1 MKKASFFIMTTERNK
16 GKVTK
21 DAVSKDG
28 YIDTIKGIQI
38 GFYAKRDEK
47 EKPYE
52 WVATELTTGF
62 AIGIGKTRK
71 AALEFVEDRLEVLKG
86 KLGDPGLDKYRE
98 VIRKAKASEALS
110 EYSDKVTKEA
120 NAVWKRI
127 VGDKKEIT
135 PEDVIKIRQESP
147 EDALIVIGDYMYDGN
162 VTPDEAADWYNGNDK
177 YCKANAKLDKLP
189 EFTEL
194 PTKAKPPKVTEEC
207 YAKKPEPVK
216 AEEPVKTKAKGKF
229 DLYAEVTNRIISQL
243 EQGEIPWK
251 KPWTGG
257 INGAF
262 NRVSKKP
269 YSILNQCLLKHT
281 GEYASFKQWTE
292 LGGKIRKGEKSE
304 MVVFWKIYRKEKED
318 ENGEKKVTTIPLLRY
333 LKVFHISQVDG
344 VEPLKEGLK
353 ATEAIPE
360 ADVVIA
366 DYVNRE
372 GITFKEVYEDKA
384 FYRPSTD
391 YVQVPRKDQF
401 NGNANEYYSTAFHEL
416 VHSTGHPKRLNRITQ
431 VAAFGDEDYSKEE
444 LVAEIG
450 SAGIMN
456 YLGLETG
463 KTFKNSAAYIQSWIK
478 ALKDDTHMIVNAS
491 SKADKAMNLIL
502 DK

>member
-1 MKKASFFIMTTERNK
+1 MKKGKFFITTMDKNQGNANPTAEK
-16 GKVTK
+16 
-21 DAVSKDG
+21 KDG
-28 YIDTIKGIQI
+28 YIDTINGIQI
-38 GFYAKRDEK
+38 GFHANRDDK
-47 EKPYE
+47 GKILD
-52 WVATELTTGF
+52 WTATELSTGF
-62 AIGIGKTRK
+62 AIGEGKTKK
-71 AALEFVEDRLEVLKG
+71 ASLEFVTEHIDVLKA
-86 KLGDPGLDKYRE
+86 KFDDPRLDKYKD
-98 VIRKAKASEALS
+98 VIKKAKASEALS

-135 PEDVIKIRQESP
+135 PEDVIKIRMESP
-147 EDALIVIGDYMYDGN
+147 EDALIVTGDYMYDGN

-177 YCKANAKLDKLP
+177 YCKANAKLEKLP
-189 EFTEL
+189 EFAEL
-194 PTKAKPPKVTEEC
+194 PPKTEPPKVADKC
-207 YAKKPEPVK
+207 YATEPKKT
-216 AEEPVKTKAKGKF
+216 AEKPKGKF
-229 DLYAEVTNRIISQL
+229 DLYAEVTKRIIAQL

-281 GEYASFKQWTE
+281 GEYASFKQWKD

-304 MVVFWKIYRKEKED
+304 MVVFWKIYKKEKED

-333 LKVFHISQVDG
+333 LNVFHISQVDG

-366 DYVNRE
+366 DYVDRE

-384 FYRPSTD
+384 FYRPSAD
-391 YVQVPRKDQF
+391 YVQVPCKDQF
-401 NGNANEYYSTAFHEL
+401 NGNANEYYATAFHEL
-416 VHSTGHPKRLNRITQ
+416 VHSTGHPKRLNRITG

-456 YLGLETG
+456 YLGLETKG
-463 KTFKNSAAYIQSWIK
+463 TLKNSAAYIQSWIK
-478 ALKDDTHMIVNAS
+478 ALKNDTHMIVNAS

-502 DK
+502 NK

>member
-1 MKKASFFIMTTERNK
+1 MKKGKFFIATMGKNK
-16 GKVTK
+16 GNANPTAEK
-21 DAVSKDG
+21 KDG
-28 YIDTIKGIQI
+28 YIDTINGIEV
-38 GFYAKRDEK
+38 GFYANRDEK
-47 EKPYE
+47 GKPYD

-62 AIGIGKTRK
+62 VIGTGKTRK
-71 AALEFVEDRLEVLKG
+71 AALEFVEDRLEVLKA
-86 KLGDPGLDKYRE
+86 KLGDPGLDKY
-98 VIRKAKASEALS
+98 K
-110 EYSDKVTKEA
+110 
-120 NAVWKRI
+120 N
-127 VGDKKEIT
+127 
-135 PEDVIKIRQESP
+135 VIK
-147 EDALIVIGDYMYDGN
+147 
-162 VTPDEAADWYNGNDK
+162 
-177 YCKANAKLDKLP
+177 KANAKVEELP
-189 EFTEL
+189 EFNEL
-194 PTKAKPPKVTEEC
+194 PTKADAKVEEPPKAEP
-207 YAKKPEPVK
+207 KPV
-216 AEEPVKTKAKGKF
+216 KAKGKF
-229 DLYAEVTNRIISQL
+229 DLYAEVTNRIVKQL
-243 EQGEIPWK
+243 EEGNIPWH

-333 LKVFHISQVDG
+333 LNVFHISQVDG

-353 ATEAIPE
+353 VTETIPE

-366 DYVNRE
+366 DYVDRE

-384 FYRPSTD
+384 FYRPSAD

-478 ALKDDTHMIVNAS
+478 ALKNDTHMIVNAS

-502 DK
+502 GK

>member
-1 MKKASFFIMTTERNK
+1 MKKAKFFITTMEKNK
-16 GKVTK
+16 GNANPTAEK
-21 DAVSKDG
+21 KDG

-38 GFYAKRDEK
+38 GFYANRDENG
-47 EKPYE
+47 KPYE

-98 VIRKAKASEALS
+98 VIRKTKASEALS

-194 PTKAKPPKVTEEC
+194 PTKAEPPKVAEKC
-207 YAKKPEPVK
+207 YAKTDQP
-216 AEEPVKTKAKGKF
+216 KAKGKF
-229 DLYAEVTNRIISQL
+229 DLYAEVTDRIVKQL
-243 EQGEIPWK
+243 EEGNIPWH

-292 LGGKIRKGEKSE
+292 LGGHPRKGTGEI
-304 MVVFWKIYRKEKED
+304 VVFWKIITKEKEVD
-318 ENGEKKVTTIPLLRY
+318 GEKKTVSYPLLRY
-333 LKVFHISQVDG
+333 RTVFHISNVDG
-344 VEPLKEGLK
+344 DVKPLKEGLK

-366 DYVNRE
+366 DYVERE

-384 FYRPSTD
+384 FYRPSAD
-391 YVQVPRKDQF
+391 YVQVPCKDQF
-401 NGNANEYYSTAFHEL
+401 NGNANEYYATAFHEL

-431 VAAFGDEDYSKEE
+431 VAAFGDEEYSKEE

-478 ALKDDTHMIVNAS
+478 ALKNDTHMIVNAS

-502 DK
+502 GK

>member
-1 MKKASFFIMTTERNK
+1 MKKGKFFITTMGKNQGNANPKAEER
-16 GKVTK
+16 
-21 DAVSKDG
+21 DG
-28 YIDTIKGIQI
+28 YIDTIKGVKI
-38 GFYAKRDEK
+38 GFHANRDDK
-47 EKPYE
+47 GKVLD
-52 WVATELTTGF
+52 WTATELTTGF
-62 AIGIGKTRK
+62 AVGTGKTRK
-71 AALEFVEDRLEVLKG
+71 AAAEFVEKHIDKLKA
-86 KLGDPGLDKYRE
+86 KLKDAGLDKYRE
-98 VIRKAKASEALS
+98 VIK
-110 EYSDKVTKEA
+110 
-120 NAVWKRI
+120 
-127 VGDKKEIT
+127 
-135 PEDVIKIRQESP
+135 
-147 EDALIVIGDYMYDGN
+147 
-162 VTPDEAADWYNGNDK
+162 
-177 YCKANAKLDKLP
+177 KANAKVEGVP

-194 PTKAKPPKVTEEC
+194 PTKAEPPKVAEKC
-207 YAKKPEPVK
+207 YAKTDQPK
-216 AEEPVKTKAKGKF
+216 AKGKGKF
-229 DLYAEVTNRIISQL
+229 DLYAEVTDRIVKQL
-243 EQGEIPWK
+243 EEGNIPWH

-333 LKVFHISQVDG
+333 LNVFHISQVDG

-353 ATEAIPE
+353 VTEAIPE

-366 DYVNRE
+366 DYVDRE

-384 FYRPSTD
+384 FYRPSAD
-391 YVQVPRKDQF
+391 YVQVPRRDQF

-478 ALKDDTHMIVNAS
+478 ALKNDTHMIVNAS

-502 DK
+502 GK

>member
-1 MKKASFFIMTTERNK
+1 MKKASFYITTTEKNK
-16 GKVTK
+16 GNANPTAEK
-21 DAVSKDG
+21 KDG

-71 AALEFVEDRLEVLKG
+71 AALEFVTEHIDVFKG
-86 KLGDPGLDKYRE
+86 KLDDPGLDKYKE
-98 VIRKAKASEALS
+98 VIK
-110 EYSDKVTKEA
+110 
-120 NAVWKRI
+120 
-127 VGDKKEIT
+127 
-135 PEDVIKIRQESP
+135 
-147 EDALIVIGDYMYDGN
+147 
-162 VTPDEAADWYNGNDK
+162 
-177 YCKANAKLDKLP
+177 KANAKLDKLP

-262 NRVSKKP
+262 NRVRKKP

-292 LGGKIRKGEKSE
+292 LGGHPRKGTGEI
-304 MVVFWKIYRKEKED
+304 VVFWKIITKEEEVD
-318 ENGEKKVTTIPLLRY
+318 GEKKTVSYPLLRY
-333 LKVFHISQVDG
+333 RTVFHISNVDG
-344 VEPLKEGLK
+344 DVKPLKEGLK

-478 ALKDDTHMIVNAS
+478 ALKNDTHMIVNAS
-491 SKADKAMNLIL
+491 SRAEKAMNLIL

>member
-1 MKKASFFIMTTERNK
+1 MKKAKFFITTMGKNK
-16 GKVTK
+16 GTTNPTAEK
-21 DAVSKDG
+21 KDG
-28 YIDTIKGIQI
+28 YTDTINGIEV
-38 GFYAKRDEK
+38 GFYANRDEK
-47 EKPYE
+47 NKIID
-52 WVATELTTGF
+52 WVATELSTGF
-62 AIGIGKTRK
+62 AIGTGKTKK
-71 AALEFVEDRLEVLKG
+71 AALTFVTEHIDILKG
-86 KLGDPGLDKYRE
+86 KLDDPGLDKY
-98 VIRKAKASEALS
+98 K
-110 EYSDKVTKEA
+110 
-120 NAVWKRI
+120 
-127 VGDKKEIT
+127 
-135 PEDVIKIRQESP
+135 DVIKKAKEK
-147 EDALIVIGDYMYDGN
+147 
-162 VTPDEAADWYNGNDK
+162 TDE
-177 YCKANAKLDKLP
+177 LP
-189 EFTEL
+189 EFKEE
-194 PTKAKPPKVTEEC
+194 PTKADAKVEEPPKAEP
-207 YAKKPEPVK
+207 KPV
-216 AEEPVKTKAKGKF
+216 KAKGKF
-229 DLYAEVTNRIISQL
+229 DLYAEVTNRIVKQL
-243 EQGEIPWK
+243 EEGNIPWH

-257 INGAF
+257 TNGAF

-333 LKVFHISQVDG
+333 LNVFHISQVDG

-353 ATEAIPE
+353 ATETIPE

-366 DYVNRE
+366 DYVDRE

-384 FYRPSTD
+384 FYRPSAD

-401 NGNANEYYSTAFHEL
+401 NGNANEYYATAFHEL

-502 DK
+502 NK